1 MYSECSGVNQ
11 FTNQKLKDEEG
22 DQLKNSADTL
32 WGIQKD
38 LKELIGANGRAEVL
52 SRELKDS
59 KSQKQCYLGWG
70 KVKLPIGPQLP
81 KAMTDLKG
89 MGKES

>member
-1 MYSECSGVNQ
+1 MSPAGLPHVKHPTRLRHPALPVSR
-11 FTNQKLKDEEG
+11 TG
-22 DQLKNSADTL
+22 DSRSCTHR
-32 WGIQKD
+32 
-38 LKELIGANGRAEVL
+38 IGANGRAEVL